1 MTALDDVRAHLAKAR
16 EFLDA
21 AEGTHDLGLYNARA
35 RRKVVM
41 PGQAVFWLA
50 GGRPK
55 KA

>member
-1 MTALDDVRAHLAKAR
+1 LIKPSKAAIERVRSRLSVEMR
-16 EFLDA
+16 RLR
-21 AEGTHDLGLYNARA
+21 GSRA

-41 PGQAVFWLA
+41 PGQEVFWLA